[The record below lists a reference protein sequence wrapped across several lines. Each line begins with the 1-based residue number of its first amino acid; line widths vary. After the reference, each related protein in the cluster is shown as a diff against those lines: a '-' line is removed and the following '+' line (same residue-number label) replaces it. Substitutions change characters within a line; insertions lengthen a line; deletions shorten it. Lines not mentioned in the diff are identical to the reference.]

1 MVDIA
6 ATVESFS
13 SSLGALAE
21 GLGGDA
27 AGGALGADLTSTLV
41 THVTS
46 GPTAFVLPGI
56 GAMLL
61 FRVLKSIV
69 FPKRGRRR
77 DDPGVPKV
85 YNIPEPPAP
94 AFVEPVTPRR
104 PGRPVADSAAAPA
117 ERSMAATPRP
127 APLDQAD
134 AHQSAVAALETCRVA
149 PCALFNRAEARLH
162 GLLEDFV
169 EHEGFDMG
177 LRLHAHVALAEV
189 FQIADAPN
197 RAASLAAQKG
207 FETRRIDFLIADQ
220 DGMPRLGIDFQSLG
234 AMNGTG
240 KPIDRTKRAI
250 FAEAGLPLL
259 EVRSGYVWET
269 EEARL
274 IEALGLDRAPAPA
287 KPATLPQ
294 DVLVLGQTQRV
305 AKDAPIAPRRVA
317 SGLKSALALG

>member
-6 ATVESFS
+6 TTVESFS
-13 SSLGALAE
+13 SSLDALAA
-21 GLGGDA
+21 GLDADA

-46 GPTAFVLPGI
+46 GPTAFILPGI

-61 FRVLKSIV
+61 FRVLRAIA
-69 FPKRGRRR
+69 FPKRGRRSE
-77 DDPGVPKV
+77 DPGLPKI
-85 YNIPEPPAP
+85 YHIPEPSPAAIVGP
-94 AFVEPVTPRR
+94 DVTPRR
-104 PGRPVADSAAAPA
+104 PAHLAAAPA
-117 ERSMAATPRP
+117 TQRPVAATSRP
-127 APLDQAD
+127 VASSQTDQ
-134 AHQSAVAALETCRVA
+134 STVTALETCRVA

-169 EHEGFDMG
+169 EYEGFAMG
-177 LRLHAHVALAEV
+177 LRVHAHVALAEV

-250 FAEAGLPLL
+250 FAQAGLPLI
-259 EVRSGYVWET
+259 EVRSGYDWSR

-274 IEALGLDRAPAPA
+274 AEALGLEAMPTGIPAPA
-287 KPATLPQ
+287 APLPD
-294 DVLVLGQTQRV
+294 DVLVLSQSDRIPEG
-305 AKDAPIAPRRVA
+305 APVAPRRVT
-317 SGLKSALALG
+317 SRLESALMPS